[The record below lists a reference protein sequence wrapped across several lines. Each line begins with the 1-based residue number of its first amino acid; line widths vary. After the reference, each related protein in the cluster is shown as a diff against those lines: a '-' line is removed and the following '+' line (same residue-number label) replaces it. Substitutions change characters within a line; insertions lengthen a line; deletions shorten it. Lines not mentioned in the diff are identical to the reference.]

1 MTPADG
7 PKRSYPRSPNNPT
20 THLVEL
26 EARRTVQR
34 SASRG
39 LAGGETRAVVV
50 VQCCQDVRVA
60 RRTQRAHIRPVSLPG
75 KQQHAGNKWLLCARV
90 PNRGD
95 VTNDHSAGQLLPRK
109 PPTARLL
116 RRGTRLRP
124 RVRLPR
130 PSSRRQRGLVGLFA
144 VGGGGKMAQ
153 QPTERFSTVRAVP
166 GKGTGVAHGNIANGR
181 RQRAGPAASA
191 PVPPWRA
198 GLRGAGT
205 RRFRSVMRRWQLPGP
220 TGPFQ
225 PQMGQSGHS
234 EPFLATQK
242 GSETHNKHCAQ

>member
-1 MTPADG
+1 MPG
-7 PKRSYPRSPNNPT
+7 R
-20 THLVEL
+20 
-26 EARRTVQR
+26 ARRP
-34 SASRG
+34 
-39 LAGGETRAVVV
+39 
-50 VQCCQDVRVA
+50 
-60 RRTQRAHIRPVSLPG
+60 RTQRAHIRPVSLPG

-144 VGGGGKMAQ
+144 VAAAAKWLSSQPNGSPRCGPRREKEPAS
-153 QPTERFSTVRAVP
+153 PTETSPTVGGSVRDRLRRRRCRR
-166 GKGTGVAHGNIANGR
+166 GVLVCAERERVA
-181 RQRAGPAASA
+181 
-191 PVPPWRA
+191 
-198 GLRGAGT
+198 
-205 RRFRSVMRRWQLPGP
+205 FEVMRRWQLLGP
-220 TGPFQ
+220 SGPFQ
-225 PQMGQSGHS
+225 PQTGQSGHS

-242 GSETHNKHCAQ
+242 GSETHNKHCAH